1 MSSPIP
7 PPFIRI
13 RWRIMAFLFGF
24 GLLAYLQ
31 QKTITVAAEQ
41 IMPRLHLSQVQ
52 LGALEWAFVV
62 GYAAFQMPGGM
73 FGQRFGARRT
83 FVIISLVA
91 FMAMMALPVAPELF
105 AAKVLFAVLF
115 GSQLVLGVA
124 QAAIF
129 PVSAGVFADWFP
141 PRRWA
146 FVQGLQTMGMQLGA
160 AITPAVVTPL
170 MIMGGWQWAVA
181 WTTLPALLVIAGWG
195 WYARNN
201 PRAHRG
207 VGPVELAE
215 IGTPPVEVPP
225 PKLTARRV
233 LHVFRDRN
241 ALLLFVSYVCM
252 NYVFYLISNWV
263 FLYLIQERKLP
274 VLESGFLA
282 VAPPLGAAF
291 GAGLGGIITGVI
303 CKRLGYRWGYRLV
316 PLVAMPLAG
325 ILLLI
330 TIHLNNPYLAVTALT
345 VCYGMVELT
354 EASYWGCVMSV
365 GRADTMMVSGFMNT
379 GGNLGGI
386 IGIPIVAYLSGEHL
400 WNAAFLLGTGFAV
413 ASAVCWLWIDSE
425 RPVFADDAAGALAQT
440 GGAGTDYVIA
450 SSA

>member
-1 MSSPIP
+1 MSSPAP

-13 RWRIMAFLFGF
+13 RWRILAFLFGF

-115 GSQLVLGVA
+115 GSQLVLGLA

-146 FVQGLQTMGMQLGA
+146 LVQGLQTMGMQLGA
-160 AITPAVVTPL
+160 AITPALIAPL
-170 MIMGGWQWAVA
+170 MIMGGWQWAIA
-181 WTTLPALLVIAGWG
+181 WTTLPALLLIAGWG
-195 WYARNN
+195 WYARNK
-201 PRAHRG
+201 PREHRG

-215 IGTPPVEVPP
+215 IGTPAVEVPP

-233 LHVFRDRN
+233 WHVFKDRN

-263 FLYLIQERKLP
+263 FLYLIQERHLS

-282 VAPPLGAAF
+282 SAPPLGAAF
-291 GAGLGGIITGVI
+291 GAGLGGIITGAI
-303 CKRLGYRWGYRLV
+303 CKGLGYRWGYRLV

-330 TIHLNNPYLAVTALT
+330 TINLNNPYLAIIALT

-365 GRADTMMVSGFMNT
+365 GRADTMTVSGFMNT

-386 IGIPIVAYLSGEHL
+386 IGIPIVAQLSQDHM
-400 WNAAFLLGTGFAV
+400 WNAAFLLGTGFAI
-413 ASAVCWLWIDSE
+413 ASAVCWLWIDAE
-425 RPVFADDAAGALAQT
+425 RPVFAENAPL
-440 GGAGTDYVIA
+440 
-450 SSA
+450 